1 MGYTYNIDTSTKKSF
16 DLLCARFGVT
26 ADKVISL
33 FIRQSVQAQ
42 EIPIREE
49 ELEREIMLED
59 ARKAIEEMRLQSEA
73 AGNSEMSLDE
83 INEEIRQAREE
94 ARLLLQRKC

>member
-16 DLLCARFGVT
+16 DLLCARLGVT

-59 ARKAIEEMRLQSEA
+59 ASKAIEEMRLQSEA

>member
-16 DLLCARFGVT
+16 NLLCSRLGVT